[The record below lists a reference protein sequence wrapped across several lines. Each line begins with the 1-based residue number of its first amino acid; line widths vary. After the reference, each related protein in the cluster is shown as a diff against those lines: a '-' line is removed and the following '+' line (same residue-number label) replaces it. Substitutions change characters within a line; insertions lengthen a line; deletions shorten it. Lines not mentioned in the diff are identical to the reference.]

1 MGGGGVAGG
10 GGEGEREPL
19 AVDVAHADDRVGET
33 RLQRHAERLALLIVE
48 HGLAAQLLAR
58 EPLRP
63 KRHHSSGQLL
73 LYLLLPPIAL
83 RHGIRGQRRC
93 GKRHHHPGAV
103 HRTCRRDAA
112 LAASPTATA
121 TTSSDSAVAPS
132 GAAGPSG
139 TGGEKRRSQRV
150 VQSPMGSPS
159 ASVKLVSTGNGEF
172 QNRKKRS
179 RPISAATSAR

>member
-63 KRHHSSGQLL
+63 NRHHSSGQLL

-93 GKRHHHPGAV
+93 GKRHHRPGAV

-121 TTSSDSAVAPS
+121 TTSSDSSVAPS

-139 TGGEKRRSQRV
+139 TGGGKTRSPRAR
-150 VQSPMGSPS
+150 PAPNGSPRP
-159 ASVKLVSTGNGEF
+159 NGPLGSPGHGEI
-172 QNRKKRS
+172 QKCKK
-179 RPISAATSAR
+179 PTPPLSAAASSR